1 MSNDFIENFLSK
13 YNYDVRLSGNARW
26 IDQKCTYDVVQIIAD
41 CILEYTQSS
50 TSTNFTVK
58 DIWDSE
64 YAQENVQTIF
74 SKPDPNKKSRNEY
87 DKYFGQPIKLL
98 AYSQILIETKVNTR
112 YSYRIN
118 NLELLQHIA
127 LRPLNTLNFLTHYI
141 EKVLKDSGL
150 IVIFNNFLNEQ
161 NKKSYQILKDTF
173 TSFTINNTPINGS
186 TECGRIFTK
195 IINPL
200 AFKYKKCGTER
211 GHISKSQITLQDLT
225 YNRLNWRDILSGKS
239 KQISRQEHQLL
250 NQQSTKYH
258 NYLVQKAKRDV
269 RKFND
274 MYRNGESEIYQIGE
288 VILASQIHHIFTKSD
303 FPEIADYHE
312 NLIAITPNQ
321 HYGMAHP
328 ENRTTFIDKNFQYIC
343 LIAKCSSIME
353 NLTHSK
359 GIKIYDFDDYCF
371 VLNVGFK
378 TDKFKSV
385 KPLDFA
391 YIIRQIDFFCS
402 EDIVGDYSELVEKN
416 YPKIKT

>member
-1 MSNDFIENFLSK
+1 MSNDFIQNFLSK
-13 YNYDVRLSGNARW
+13 NNYDVRLSGNARW

-50 TSTNFTVK
+50 TSTSFTVK
-58 DIWDSE
+58 DIWDSN

-74 SKPDPNKKSRNEY
+74 SKPDPSQKSRNEY

-112 YSYRIN
+112 YIYKIN

-150 IVIFNNFLNEQ
+150 DASFKNFLKEQ
-161 NKKSYQILKDTF
+161 NKESYQQVKETF
-173 TSFTINNTPINGS
+173 TSFTKKNTPINGN

-195 IINPL
+195 VINPL

-211 GHISKSQITLQDLT
+211 GHISKSLITLQDLT
-225 YNRLNWRDILSGKS
+225 YNRLNWRDKLSGKS
-239 KQISRQEHQLL
+239 KQISRQEHQSLEQ
-250 NQQSTKYH
+250 QQSKNYH
-258 NYLVQKAKRDV
+258 EYLVQKAKKDV
-269 RKFND
+269 RKFNNL
-274 MYRNGESEIYQIGE
+274 YRNGKSEVYQLGE
-288 VILASQIHHIFTKSD
+288 DILASQIHHIFTKSD

-321 HYGMAHP
+321 HFGMAHP
-328 ENRTTFIDKNFQYIC
+328 ENKTTYIDKNFQYIC

-353 NLTHSK
+353 NLTHST
-359 GIKIYDFDDYCF
+359 GMKIYDFNDYCY

-378 TDKFKSV
+378 TDKFNDI
-385 KPLDFA
+385 PTLDFES
-391 YIIRQIDFFCS
+391 IIRQIDFLCS
-402 EDIVGDYSELVEKN
+402 DYLGGPYSSIVERN
-416 YPKIKT
+416 YPVI

>member
-1 MSNDFIENFLSK
+1 MSNDFIQNFLSK
-13 YNYDVRLSGNARW
+13 YDYDVKLSGNARW

-50 TSTNFTVK
+50 TSTSFTVK
-58 DIWDSE
+58 DIWDSK

-74 SKPDPNKKSRNEY
+74 SKPDPSQKSRNEY

-98 AYSQILIETKVNTR
+98 AYSRILIETKVSTR
-112 YSYRIN
+112 YLYRIN

-150 IVIFNNFLNEQ
+150 ATSFNDFLKVQ
-161 NKKSYQILKDTF
+161 NKESYQQLKDTF
-173 TSFTINNTPINGS
+173 TSFTIDNTPINGS
-186 TECGRIFTK
+186 IECGRIFTK

-200 AFKYKKCGTER
+200 AFKYKKRGTER
-211 GHISKSQITLQDLT
+211 GHISKNLITLQDLT
-225 YNRLNWRDILSGKS
+225 YNRLNWRDQLSGKS
-239 KQISRQEHQLL
+239 KQISRQEHQSLEQ
-250 NQQSTKYH
+250 QQSKNYH
-258 NYLVQKAKRDV
+258 EYLVQKAKKDV

-274 MYRNGESEIYQIGE
+274 LYRNGKSEVYQLGE
-288 VILASQIHHIFTKSD
+288 DILASQIHHIFTKSD
-303 FPEIADYHE
+303 FPEIADYLE

-321 HYGMAHP
+321 HFGMAHP
-328 ENRTTFIDKNFQYIC
+328 ENKTAYIDKNFQYIC

-359 GIKIYDFDDYCF
+359 GIKIYDFEDYRF

-378 TDKFKSV
+378 TDKFNYIP
-385 KPLDFA
+385 PLDFA
-391 YIIRQIDFFCS
+391 SIIKQIDFFCS
-402 EDIVGDYSELVEKN
+402 DYLGGAYSALVESN
-416 YPKIKT
+416 YPVI